1 MVSKVIKKILI
12 DQGVTITE
20 LSKQIGYTR
29 GHVSSVINGRIDS
42 IRVKKILALSLN
54 KSFKELWNEEKVLEP

>member
-54 KSFKELWNEEKVLEP
+54 KSFKEL